1 MTKKNI
7 WIINQYSGSKNH
19 GMNYRSYYIGR
30 ELVKLGHQVRLF
42 TGSFSHLLRVL
53 PKMVKSKFMEEQID
67 GIDYVWVKTPH
78 YTGSK
83 SLGRIIGM
91 FQFIFN
97 LFLLKKGKFEK
108 PDVIIVSS
116 ISPLPI
122 LNAYYWSKR
131 YKSKLIFEVRDIWP
145 LSLIELGGVSRF
157 HPFVIFL
164 QWIENFAYSKA
175 DKVIS
180 VLPNALEH
188 MQNHGLSPDKF
199 VHIPNGIDCEEINN
213 KEKYS
218 DKIPNYNS
226 EGKFLIGYLGT
237 LGIANALDY
246 FIDAAEKLK
255 DNHDISFVLVGQG
268 SEKERLVKKI
278 YDRKLQNIKIYPAVS
293 KEQVQSV
300 LAQFD
305 ICYVGW
311 FKHPLYR
318 FGISANK
325 IFDYMLSGKP
335 IIHGS
340 NASNDPIKD
349 AQCGISI
356 PAEDVNALV
365 EAILELKNKPQKEQK
380 RIGDKGI
387 KYVYT
392 NHNYSQLAKKYESI
406 L

>member
-1 MTKKNI
+1 
-7 WIINQYSGSKNH
+7 
-19 GMNYRSYYIGR
+19 
-30 ELVKLGHQVRLF
+30 
-42 TGSFSHLLRVL
+42 
-53 PKMVKSKFMEEQID
+53 
-67 GIDYVWVKTPH
+67 
-78 YTGSK
+78 
-83 SLGRIIGM
+83 
-91 FQFIFN
+91 
-97 LFLLKKGKFEK
+97 
-108 PDVIIVSS
+108 
-116 ISPLPI
+116 
-122 LNAYYWSKR
+122 
-131 YKSKLIFEVRDIWP
+131 
-145 LSLIELGGVSRF
+145 
-157 HPFVIFL
+157 
-164 QWIENFAYSKA
+164 
-175 DKVIS
+175 
-180 VLPNALEH
+180 

>member
-7 WIINQYSGSKNH
+7 WIINQYAGSKHH
-19 GMNYRSYYIGR
+19 GMNYRSYYIGK
-30 ELVKLGHQVRLF
+30 ELVKSGHNVRLF
-42 TGSFSHLLRVL
+42 AGSFSHLLRIL
-53 PKMVKSKFMEEQID
+53 PKINSRFKKESID
-67 GIDYVWVKTPH
+67 GIDYVWIRTQH
-78 YTGSK
+78 YSGSK
-83 SLGRIIGM
+83 SFGRIVGM

-97 LFLLKKGKFEK
+97 LFLLKTKSFEK
-108 PDVIIVSS
+108 PDTIIVSS

-122 LNAYYWSKR
+122 LNAYFWSRK
-131 YKSKLIFEVRDIWP
+131 YKAKLIFEVRDIWP
-145 LSLIELGGVSRF
+145 LSLIELGNISRF

-164 QWIENFAYSKA
+164 QWIENFAYKKA

-188 MQNHGLSPDKF
+188 MKNHGLDPNKF
-199 VHIPNGIDCEEINN
+199 VYIPNGVDCNELNN
-213 KEKYS
+213 KNTI
-218 DKIPNYNS
+218 DQIPNYGS
-226 EGKFLIGYLGT
+226 QGKFLVGYLGT
-237 LGIANALDY
+237 VGIANALDY
-246 FIDAAEKLK
+246 FIAAAEKLK
-255 DNHDISFVLVGQG
+255 NNTEIEFVIVGQG
-268 SEKERLVKKI
+268 SEKERLSEKI
-278 YDRKLQNIKIYPAVS
+278 KQKNLENITIHSAVS
-293 KEQVQSV
+293 KDQVQSV
-300 LAQFD
+300 LSQFD
-305 ICYVGW
+305 VCYVGW

-356 PAEDVNALV
+356 PAEDVNTLV

-380 RIGDKGI
+380 RIGEKGI